1 MKDYKKLNIFYFL
14 YLGGLGAYYT
24 FLSVYLER
32 ELGYSGTQIGL
43 VLAIAPI
50 IAFFSSPIFGFI
62 TDIYKKPKLVIQFI
76 LLVGSILLL
85 STYFMAG
92 TVAVY
97 FIFAFEFFKS
107 PIMPLTD
114 SYTIKLGNI
123 KGFYYSPI
131 RTWGSL
137 GYIVGSLVI
146 GYLVSDKLALLF
158 IFAGILY
165 FISLLV
171 FNSVEKIEY
180 AEEHGS
186 YKEDFFNLIKRVD
199 FLLLLV
205 ILASTYA
212 ISNAMNNYN
221 GIRIL
226 ELGGT
231 YKQIGYSTLSLAF
244 FELIILSQNYK
255 LLRKYGYIKLFTVAS
270 LALALR
276 WLLYFFTTN
285 VWVYLLST
293 SLHGISF
300 ALVFPAALTYISK
313 NFPKKINA
321 TAFSLA
327 NSSYL
332 ITVSVFGFLIGYFY
346 DSIGFKPIYIGMMT
360 LSLLTLITIYLFKI
374 KKA

>member
-1 MKDYKKLNIFYFL
+1 MKENKKLNVYYFL

-50 IAFFSSPIFGFI
+50 IAFFSSPIFGLI
-62 TDIYKKPKLVIQFI
+62 TDLYKKPKIVIQFI
-76 LLVGSILLL
+76 LLVGSVILL
-85 STYFMAG
+85 STYFLAG
-92 TVAVY
+92 TAAVY
-97 FIFAFEFFKS
+97 LIFAFEFFKA
-107 PIMPLTD
+107 PIMPLSD
-114 SYTIKLGNI
+114 SYTIKLGKL
-123 KGFYYSPI
+123 KGFYYSPV

-137 GYIVGSLVI
+137 GYIVGSLTI
-146 GYLVSDKLALLF
+146 GYLVSEDIGLMF
-158 IFAGILY
+158 IFAGIIY
-165 FISLLV
+165 FVSLLV
-171 FNSVEKIEY
+171 FNRVEKVEY

-186 YKEDFFNLIKRVD
+186 LKRDFFNLIKRVD
-199 FLLLLV
+199 FLLLLI

-212 ISNAMNNYN
+212 LSNAMNNYN

-226 ELGGT
+226 ELGGS
-231 YKQIGYSTLSLAF
+231 YQQIGYSTLSLAF
-244 FELIILSQNYK
+244 FELIILSQNHK
-255 LLRKYGYIKLFTVAS
+255 LLKRFGIIKLFTVAT

-285 VWVYLLST
+285 VWIYLIST

-300 ALVFPAALTYISK
+300 ALVFPAALTYITK
-313 NFPKKINA
+313 YFPGKVNA

-346 DSIGFKPIYIGMMT
+346 ESIGFRPIYIGMMT
-360 LSLLTLITIYLFKI
+360 LSLLTLVTIYLFKT

>member
-1 MKDYKKLNIFYFL
+1 MKENKKLNIFYFL

-50 IAFFSSPIFGFI
+50 IAFFSSPIFGLI
-62 TDIYKKPKLVIQFI
+62 TDLYKKPKLVIQFI
-76 LLVGSILLL
+76 LLVGSIILL
-85 STYFMAG
+85 SIYFLAG

-107 PIMPLTD
+107 PIMPLSD
-114 SYTIKLGNI
+114 SYTMKLGKI
-123 KGFYYSPI
+123 KGFYYSPV
-131 RTWGSL
+131 RTWGSF

-146 GYLVSDKLALLF
+146 GYLVSEQLGLMF

-171 FNSVEKIEY
+171 FNKVEKIEY

-186 YKEDFFNLIKRVD
+186 FKKDFFNLIKRVD
-199 FLLLLV
+199 FLLLLI

-212 ISNAMNNYN
+212 VSNAMNNYN

-255 LLRKYGYIKLFTVAS
+255 LLRKYGIIKLFTVAT

-285 VWVYLLST
+285 VWIYLIST

-300 ALVFPAALTYISK
+300 ALVFPAALTYITK
-313 NFPKKINA
+313 NFPGKINA

-332 ITVSVFGFLIGYFY
+332 ITVSIFGFLIGYLY
-346 DSIGFKPIYIGMMT
+346 ESIGFKPIFIGLMA
-360 LSLLTLITIYLFKI
+360 LSLLTLFTIYLFKI